1 MNRKASIEGLTFDCK
16 KKHIVRAALET
27 IPFQI
32 RAILDAM
39 QKDTGLPIQE
49 LMVNGG
55 VTANN
60 FVMEF
65 LADLLNSK
73 VIKSTMPDVSAL
85 GAAYLAAIG
94 VGLIKNLEEAQQL
107 FVQRPSLATGN
118 YPDAD
123 NYYQTWNKLVL

>member
-1 MNRKASIEGLTFDCK
+1 
-16 KKHIVRAALET
+16 LET

-32 RAILDAM
+32 RAVLEAM

-55 VTANN
+55 ITANN

-65 LADLLNSK
+65 LADLLSSK

-85 GAAYLAAIG
+85 GAAYLAALG
-94 VGLIKNLEEAQQL
+94 VGVFKNLEEVQQL
-107 FVQRPSLATGN
+107 FRQRPSLASGH
-118 YPDAD
+118 YPDAEQ
-123 NYYQTWNKLVL
+123 YYSAWNNLLNK